1 VSILVIMEKSSRDDR
16 LGSSGGKWHPDIERG
31 ACAASSINIANGQ
44 SVSIVW
50 TDPFLPSCDPLGC
63 EPVNFWAA
71 LIPLK
76 GYEKAEPDS
85 AMQKRSLLVVAIAA
99 VDLLILG

>member
-1 VSILVIMEKSSRDDR
+1 VLILVIVENLLATMASVHQVVNGTRVLNAE
-16 LGSSGGKWHPDIERG
+16 LGRHPAPI
-31 ACAASSINIANGQ
+31 SQNGQ

>member
-1 VSILVIMEKSSRDDR
+1 
-16 LGSSGGKWHPDIERG
+16 
-31 ACAASSINIANGQ
+31 
-44 SVSIVW
+44 
-50 TDPFLPSCDPLGC
+50 
-63 EPVNFWAA
+63 VNFWAA

-99 VDLLILG
+99 VDLLIPSAADNYQLGHPGRPLYQVY